1 MAGLFGIRLCSSIF
15 IKSFDEIWTPDA
27 TQALFDTAALLRLV
41 PEEVLPLGKFLALA
55 FSAEDG
61 FERIGVI
68 ACIPCFGGIGHR
80 RGCKVLY
87 LLQMEVEMLGD
98 DCQFSHILLTAAGVT
113 ADEVGNDLLAEVL
126 FAVDAVKHP
135 LELIELLERG
145 LPHQIE
151 HTVAG
156 MLRGHLQTTADMTA
170 DELAGIFLSSTVG
183 GLVLA
188 AVDKQV
194 VADAATDEAA
204 LDTGQTVDSMV
215 NVEQTAVVGIKVRTD
230 LRMDATGTAT
240 LLTGIKVTA
249 VHAVHIGRWTAEVGE
264 VTLEVGHLDHLF
276 HLF

>member
-1 MAGLFGIRLCSSIF
+1 M
-15 IKSFDEIWTPDA
+15 
-27 TQALFDTAALLRLV
+27 TQTLFDAAALLRLV
-41 PEEVLPLGKFLALA
+41 PEEILPLGKFLVLA

-61 FERIGVI
+61 LERIGVI

-113 ADEVGNDLLAEVL
+113 ADEVGNYLLAEVFL
-126 FAVDAVKHP
+126 AVDAVEHS
-135 LELIELLERG
+135 LEFIELLERG
-145 LPHQIE
+145 LAHQIE

-156 MLRGHLQTTADMTA
+156 MFRGHLQTTADMTA
-170 DELAGIFLSSTVG
+170 DELVGIFLSCTVG

-194 VADAATDEAA
+194 IADAATDEAT
-204 LDTGQTVDSMV
+204 LDTGQAVDGMV
-215 NVEQTAVVGIKVRTD
+215 NVEQTAMVGIKVRTD
-230 LRMDATGTAT
+230 LRMDATGPAA
-240 LLTGIKVTA
+240 LLAGIEVAA
-249 VHAVHIGRWTAEVGE
+249 VHAVHIGRWSTEVRE
-264 VTLEVGHLDHLF
+264 VSLEVGHLDHLL